1 MNDREAFED
10 GKLKELLD
18 AMNQK
23 FEITNGPQFM
33 YKFNHN
39 GMCWLHCSTEGCCD
53 LEMTEME
60 AREYLASD
68 DAEWTVIR

>member
-1 MNDREAFED
+1 MTDREAFENV
-10 GKLKELLD
+10 KLKELID

-33 YKFNHN
+33 YKFQN
-39 GMCWLHCSTEGCCD
+39 GMYWLHCSTDGCCD
-53 LEMTEME
+53 LEMTETE
-60 AREYLASD
+60 ASQYLASD